1 MSDGDLKATISYQD
15 IANIYNIT
23 YQATPWLES
32 TFRYTIF
39 NPSNPIRNSS
49 IPDGL
54 NDRSYS
60 VKIKLVN
67 ERQYIPQLA
76 IGIKD
81 LLGTGAWSS
90 EYLVASKKFDNLDLS
105 LGIGWGRLSE
115 EGTIKNPLT
124 YFSDN
129 FSNRYE
135 GNPFSAGGKYGGKLR
150 TNSFF
155 KGNQVGLF
163 GGLKY
168 NLANTNF
175 SLLAE
180 YNTDSYTR
188 EIVKGTI
195 ANSSPLSFGIEW
207 RASENFNFAL
217 TYQQGNELAFLFSSE
232 INTKKQLSRQKIQPF
247 YSSIDGYEL
256 SGAKESLDLN
266 SWYHRLFHD
275 LKKIGVLVRNAE
287 VVTEENKIILEIS
300 NQNFNYTAD
309 ALERVF
315 SIVQIHTPSIDKY
328 EVIINE
334 DKYKIA
340 NVQYSRDSTS
350 DYFQNNQNEKI
361 EIKNLK
367 TIDEPKIYTRFKVP
381 YINFDI
387 NLATRFQL
395 FDPQNPIKHQV
406 YLNTGITVNLPKEWK
421 IRGAYA
427 TDLHNDF
434 DMKYVAK
441 SENLPNVRTDIN
453 SYLVQG
459 ESGIDYLFLEKKFRY
474 KDIFYRFYF
483 GALETM
489 YSGAGLEMLYQPY
502 MKSRFAVGSTI
513 NSVRKRGYKRNLDL
527 LDYRTTTGFLSLYYA
542 SPFYNFDFAL
552 HLGRYL
558 AKDKGLT
565 IEARRTFDNGFSI
578 GAFATF
584 TDVSAADFGEGSFDK
599 GLYFKIPFNAFG
611 INTKS
616 SYSTIIRSIQRDGG
630 QRVENFSGTLWHQLR
645 NVRYDSLSNN
655 QDRMLPR

>member
-1 MSDGDLKATISYQD
+1 M
-15 IANIYNIT
+15 
-23 YQATPWLES
+23 
-32 TFRYTIF
+32 R
-39 NPSNPIRNSS
+39 
-49 IPDGL
+49 
-54 NDRSYS
+54 
-60 VKIKLVN
+60 
-67 ERQYIPQLA
+67 
-76 IGIKD
+76 
-81 LLGTGAWSS
+81 
-90 EYLVASKKFDNLDLS
+90 
-105 LGIGWGRLSE
+105 
-115 EGTIKNPLT
+115 
-124 YFSDN
+124 
-129 FSNRYE
+129 
-135 GNPFSAGGKYGGKLR
+135 KLR

-195 ANSSPLSFGIEW
+195 ANSSPLSFAYL
-207 RASENFNFAL
+207 RDRKNFNFAL

-232 INTKKQLSRQKIQPF
+232 INTKQLSRQKIQPF

-367 TIDEPKIYTRFKVP
+367 TIDEPKIYTRSKVP

-406 YLNTGITVNLPKEWK
+406 YLNTEL
-421 IRGAYA
+421 
-427 TDLHNDF
+427 
-434 DMKYVAK
+434 
-441 SENLPNVRTDIN
+441 
-453 SYLVQG
+453 Q
-459 ESGIDYLFLEKKFRY
+459 
-474 KDIFYRFYF
+474 
-483 GALETM
+483 
-489 YSGAGLEMLYQPY
+489 
-502 MKSRFAVGSTI
+502 
-513 NSVRKRGYKRNLDL
+513 
-527 LDYRTTTGFLSLYYA
+527 
-542 SPFYNFDFAL
+542 
-552 HLGRYL
+552 
-558 AKDKGLT
+558 
-565 IEARRTFDNGFSI
+565 
-578 GAFATF
+578 
-584 TDVSAADFGEGSFDK
+584 
-599 GLYFKIPFNAFG
+599 
-611 INTKS
+611 
-616 SYSTIIRSIQRDGG
+616 
-630 QRVENFSGTLWHQLR
+630 
-645 NVRYDSLSNN
+645 
-655 QDRMLPR
+655 